1 MFFKFL
7 LAKFANY
14 INNNLFMYVL
24 IYQSVVLRIFLF
36 FDSKLLYM
44 KKFGKIALISMA
56 IFLLLIMLAASG
68 IFVYINT
75 AKSNVVFDKNMLE
88 AQNTSIDI
96 YDMENNKIN
105 ATSGKKAL
113 VKLENLP
120 KYVPEC
126 FVSIEDK
133 DFYKHKGL
141 NYKRIAKAFFSNL
154 KSHSFKEGA
163 STISQQLIK
172 NTHLSNEKTI
182 ARKINEMALAKELE
196 RNFSKNEIM
205 ETYLNV
211 IYFGNGA
218 YGLENASQ
226 TYFSKPASEL
236 TLSESALLAGMI
248 KSPSKYSPI
257 SHKNDAI
264 IRRNL
269 VLSEMKKDGKIDNNE
284 FEIATKEPIEISLK
298 KRDINKNFYEE
309 ATLQEA
315 ENILNMTENQIALA
329 GYKIFTYQNSI
340 DQKALENTIKNDDY
354 YAKNSY
360 GNIPDGAG
368 VVIDSESGGI
378 TAFSGKSV
386 YDIINMKRSPGSAI
400 KPCLV
405 YAPAIENGTI
415 SPSTMILDEKKSF
428 GTYSPQNVGGQYYG
442 WIDVTKSI
450 EKSLNIPAIKIMQIN
465 GIENSKKFA
474 EKCGITFDKNDT
486 SLALALGGMTN
497 GTSVFE
503 LVNSYIPFANGGNFV
518 KAKFIRKIVDNHGK
532 IIYENNQNKTQV
544 MSPES
549 AYLMTQMMISGVKNG
564 TSARLN
570 VLPLEVAGKTGTV
583 GIKGTNLNSD
593 VWSVAYTPQKILG
606 AWLGNSTGEK
616 EYMLE
621 GNNNGG
627 TYCTSIVKDTLKNL
641 DINKNYKFIKPKGI
655 VECKIDNNMLEK
667 EHILMLANP
676 ETPERYTKTA
686 IFNKKYAPT
695 IIADKYTKESLCTLT
710 YKIESNKPKLIF
722 NAIKS
727 AKYNLFRIEED
738 QTKLLKT
745 FENATGEQTFV
756 DKNFETDTNYTYFVE
771 VLQDDEK
778 PIKSN
783 NVKICIASK
792 ENNFKKILS
801 NW

>member
-1 MFFKFL
+1 
-7 LAKFANY
+7 
-14 INNNLFMYVL
+14 MYVWF
-24 IYQSVVLRIFLF
+24 YQNLVLRIILY
-36 FDSKLLYM
+36 FDSKLFYM
-44 KKFGKIALISMA
+44 KKFGKIALISIS
-56 IFLLLIMLAASG
+56 IFLLLILLAVGG
-68 IFVYINT
+68 IMAYINT

-105 ATSGKKAL
+105 AISGKKAL
-113 VKLENLP
+113 VKLETLP
-120 KYVPEC
+120 NYVPAS

-141 NYKRIAKAFFSNL
+141 NYKRIAKAFLSNL

-196 RNFSKNEIM
+196 RNFTKDEIM

-236 TLSESALLAGMI
+236 TLAESALLAGMI

-257 SHKNDAI
+257 SHEENALA
-264 IRRNL
+264 RRNL
-269 VLSEMKKDGKIDNNE
+269 VLSEMKKDGKIDETE
-284 FEIATKEPIEISLK
+284 FETAKKEPINISIK
-298 KRDINKNFYEE
+298 KRDVNKNFYEE

-354 YAKNSY
+354 YAKNSF

-415 SPSTMILDEKKSF
+415 SPSTMILDQKQNF
-428 GTYSPQNVGGQYYG
+428 GTYSPQNVGDQYYG
-442 WIDVTKSI
+442 WIDATKSI

-465 GIENSKKFA
+465 GVENSKKFA

-486 SLALALGGMTN
+486 SLALALGGMTK

-503 LVNSYIPFANGGNFV
+503 LVNSYVPFANGGNFM
-518 KAKFIRKIVDNHGK
+518 KAKFIRKIVNNQGK
-532 IIYENNQNKTQV
+532 VIYENNQSKSQV

-570 VLPLEVAGKTGTV
+570 TLPFEIAGKTGTV

-593 VWSVAYTPQKILG
+593 VWSVAYTPQKIVG
-606 AWLGNSTGEK
+606 VWLGNSTGEK
-616 EYMLE
+616 EWMLE
-621 GNNNGG
+621 GSNNGG
-627 TYCTSIVKDTLKNL
+627 TYCTSIVRDTFKNL
-641 DINKNYKFIKPKGI
+641 DINQNYKFKKPQGI
-655 VECKIDNNMLEK
+655 VECTIDNNVLEK
-667 EHILMLANP
+667 EHVLMLANP
-676 ETPERYTKTA
+676 ETPPRYTKTA
-686 IFNKKYAPT
+686 LFNKKYAPT
-695 IIADKYTKESLCTLT
+695 IVADKYTKENLCTLS
-710 YKIESNKPKLIF
+710 YILENNKPKLIF
-722 NAIKS
+722 NAIKN
-727 AKYNLFRIEED
+727 AKYNLYRIEED
-738 QTKLLKT
+738 KTKLLKT
-745 FENATGEQTFV
+745 FESVAGEQTFV
-756 DKNFETDTNYTYFVE
+756 DKNLELDTNYSYYVE
-771 VLQDDEK
+771 ILQDDEK

-783 NVKICIASK
+783 SVKIYIAPK
-792 ENNFKKILS
+792 ESSFKKLLS